1 MALVDEVK
9 SRFPTEKLVQLTNVD
24 STDATT
30 INEARLLLAATDVEG
45 DFRTLAG
52 VVYSNADARHV
63 SFATTGVVR
72 KLQVWKL
79 ETAADEMHEAW
90 QKSIHD
96 VLRLVTGNDRIRP
109 KSSSE
114 LTPSKEAP
122 GGIKVRPHFD
132 VETSHLGLIP
142 GSREGTA
149 RRPGGFPR

>member
-9 SRFPTEKLVQLTNVD
+9 SRFPTEKLIQLTNVD

-30 INEARLLLAATDVEG
+30 IDDARLLLAATDVEG

-52 VVYSNADARHV
+52 ILYNNADARHV
-63 SFATTGVVR
+63 SFATTGVIR

-114 LTPSKEAP
+114 LTPAKEAP

-132 VETSHLGLIP
+132 VEESHLGLIP
-142 GSREGTA
+142 DSREGLA
-149 RRPGGFPR
+149 RRPGGFPL